1 MNDEYTLF
9 DHVPLGII
17 VCSGDQEVRFWNS
30 CMEDWTGISRRE
42 ISGKPL
48 PFFFPRLSEAR
59 YRKRLDLLLEGGPPI
74 IFSYQLNGCLLPH
87 RDTHRME
94 RVQHIT
100 ATSFLGKDQERL
112 ALLAVEDRSEVS
124 TRIRSARAE
133 LAKRIETEET
143 LRKAIAEKEFLMREL
158 NHRVKNN
165 LSMILSMISLQQE
178 TIESE
183 SFRSTLEDL
192 DGRIRSFS
200 LLHEML
206 YKSPDTTNIRLDIY
220 IGNIV
225 REMFESLRNPDSGAV
240 LETEIEALEL
250 PFQSALYLGLIA
262 SEALTNAM
270 KYAINNRG
278 GSFIAISVKA
288 LPKGTIELRVRDDG
302 PGFRPGINP
311 MSGDSLGIK
320 LIQLLTTELKG
331 ELKFN
336 SGGNSGEDFGVELVV
351 RFSTGT
357 GST

>member
-1 MNDEYTLF
+1 
-9 DHVPLGII
+9 
-17 VCSGDQEVRFWNS
+17 
-30 CMEDWTGISRRE
+30 
-42 ISGKPL
+42 
-48 PFFFPRLSEAR
+48 
-59 YRKRLDLLLEGGPPI
+59 
-74 IFSYQLNGCLLPH
+74 
-87 RDTHRME
+87 ME

-100 ATSFLGKDQERL
+100 ATFFLDKDQDHL

-124 TRIRSARAE
+124 ARIRSARQE

-178 TIESE
+178 TVESE

-220 IGNIV
+220 VGNIV

-240 LETEIEALEL
+240 LETEIEAIEL

-262 SEALTNAM
+262 SEALTNAI
-270 KYAINNRG
+270 KYAINNRSG
-278 GSFIAISVKA
+278 GFITISVKA
-288 LPKGTIELRVRDDG
+288 LPEGLIELRVRDDG
-302 PGFRPGINP
+302 PGFKPGLDP
-311 MSGDSLGIK
+311 MSGDSLGMK
-320 LIQLLTTELKG
+320 LIRLLATELKG
-331 ELKFN
+331 KLSFN
-336 SGGNSGEDFGVELVV
+336 TADDSSANSGVELLV
-351 RFSTGT
+351 RFSTGI
-357 GST
+357 

>member
-1 MNDEYTLF
+1 MNEEFALF

-17 VCSGDQEVRFWNS
+17 VCSGEQLVRFWNS
-30 CMEDWTGISRRE
+30 CIEDWTGISRQE
-42 ISGKPL
+42 IYGKPL
-48 PFFFPRLSEAR
+48 PSFFPRLNEAR

-87 RDTHRME
+87 RNPLRME
-94 RVQHIT
+94 RIQHIT
-100 ATSFLGKDQERL
+100 ATSLLGKNQEHL

-124 TRIRSARAE
+124 ARIRSARLE
-133 LAKRIETEET
+133 LTKRIETEES

-225 REMFESLRNPDSGAV
+225 REMFESLRNPASGAV
-240 LETEIEALEL
+240 LDTEIEPLEL

-270 KYAINNRG
+270 KYALNHRNG
-278 GSFIAISVKA
+278 GFIAISVKA
-288 LPKGTIELRVRDDG
+288 LSPTSIELRVRDDG
-302 PGFRPGINP
+302 PGFRSGFDP
-311 MSGDSLGIK
+311 MSGESLGLK

-331 ELKFN
+331 ELSFNTGEN
-336 SGGNSGEDFGVELVV
+336 SGLALIV
-351 RFSTGT
+351 RFSTGI
-357 GST
+357 

>member
-1 MNDEYTLF
+1 MNDEYALF

-17 VCSGDQEVRFWNS
+17 VCSGEQTVRFWNS
-30 CMEDWTGISRRE
+30 CMEDWTGISRQE
-42 ISGKPL
+42 ISGKTL
-48 PFFFPRLSEAR
+48 PSFFPRLSEAR
-59 YRKRLDLLLEGGPPI
+59 YRKRLDLLLEGGPPT

-87 RDTHRME
+87 RDPHRLE

-100 ATSFLGKDQERL
+100 ATSFPGKDQERL

-124 TRIRSARAE
+124 ARIRSARLE
-133 LAKRIETEET
+133 LTKRIQTEET
-143 LRKAIAEKEFLMREL
+143 LRKAISEKEFLMREL

-183 SFRSTLEDL
+183 SFRSALEDL

-270 KYAINNRG
+270 KYALDNRG
-278 GSFIAISVKA
+278 AGFIAISVKA
-288 LPKGTIELRVRDDG
+288 LPEGAIELRVRDDG
-302 PGFRPGINP
+302 PGFRPGLNP
-311 MSGDSLGIK
+311 MLGDSLGLK
-320 LIQLLTTELKG
+320 LIRLLTTELKG
-331 ELKFN
+331 KLSFN
-336 SGGNSGEDFGVELVV
+336 TGDKSGVELIV
-351 RFSTGT
+351 RLSTGI
-357 GST
+357 

>member
-1 MNDEYTLF
+1 MKNEYALF

-17 VCSGDQEVRFWNS
+17 VCSRDQTVRFWNS
-30 CMEDWTGISRRE
+30 CMEDWTGIPRQE
-42 ISGKPL
+42 IAGKSL
-48 PFFFPRLSEAR
+48 PSFFPRLNEAR

-87 RDTHRME
+87 RDPHRLE

-124 TRIRSARAE
+124 ARIRSARLE
-133 LAKRIETEET
+133 LIKRIQTEET
-143 LRKAIAEKEFLMREL
+143 LRKTIAEKEFLMREL

-178 TIESE
+178 TVESE

-240 LETEIEALEL
+240 LETEIETIEL

-270 KYAINNRG
+270 KYALNDRG
-278 GSFIAISVKA
+278 GGFISISVRA
-288 LPKGTIELRVRDDG
+288 LSDGMIELRVRDDG
-302 PGFRPGINP
+302 PGFNPGIDP
-311 MSGDSLGIK
+311 MSGDSLGMK
-320 LIQLLTTELKG
+320 LIRLLATELKG
-331 ELKFN
+331 ELAFN
-336 SGGNSGEDFGVELVV
+336 TDDNSTTKSGVELIV
-351 RFSTGT
+351 RFSTGI
-357 GST
+357 